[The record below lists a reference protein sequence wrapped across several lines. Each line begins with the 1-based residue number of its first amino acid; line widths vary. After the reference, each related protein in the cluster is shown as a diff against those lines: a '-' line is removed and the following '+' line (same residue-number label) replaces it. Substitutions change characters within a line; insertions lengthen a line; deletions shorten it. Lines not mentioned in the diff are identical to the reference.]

1 MQAPRTRKFHLR
13 SLLWGIYP
21 IPHTRKRV
29 SNAMTIMSDQALFL
43 LIEDTE
49 NDVLLIQ
56 RAFIKAKILNPLLI
70 VNTAEEA
77 VAYLQGEGRYSNRVE
92 FPLPELILLDLKLPG
107 MDGFDFLR
115 WIRRQEGLATM
126 RIVVLTSSDLMRDVN
141 LAYQSGANSF
151 LVKPVDFER
160 FVEISQALNG
170 YWMWMS
176 RAPDTYR
183 ASERDIKVVI
193 EQLKPP
199 PSLGKREP
207 PPNRI
212 FPGDAAG

>member
-1 MQAPRTRKFHLR
+1 
-13 SLLWGIYP
+13 
-21 IPHTRKRV
+21 
-29 SNAMTIMSDQALFL
+29 MSDQALFL

-70 VNTAEEA
+70 VKTAEEA
-77 VAYLQGEGRYSNRVE
+77 VAYLQGEGRYSNRAE

-115 WIRRQEGLATM
+115 WIRRQEGFATM

-141 LAYQSGANSF
+141 LAYQLGANSF

-176 RAPDTYR
+176 KAPDANR
-183 ASERDIKVVI
+183 ASERDITVVLD
-193 EQLKPP
+193 QLNPLV
-199 PSLGKREP
+199 SAGKREP
-207 PPNRI
+207 PSREKPLS
-212 FPGDAAG
+212 GH